1 MLVRKKPPKH
11 KEKVRLGNA
20 LYAYHRT
27 WTEGKPFTDYYFT
40 AKKHPKVGHNIYVIS
55 GDEQKKPEYFL
66 EGLYVVSGI
75 GRRHKNKRKLLLTPL
90 IKYVEPPCISRQHW
104 FDNVDFRGPFYVW
117 WRYVNL
123 PLGVRK
129 IDSTTF

>member
-90 IKYVEPPCISRQHW
+90 IKYRVSVVNIGLIMSISVGR
-104 FDNVDFRGPFYVW
+104 FTSGGGMSTF
-117 WRYVNL
+117 
-123 PLGVRK
+123 PLVYEK
-129 IDSTTF
+129 

>member
-1 MLVRKKPPKH
+1 MPII
-11 KEKVRLGNA
+11 GA
-20 LYAYHRT
+20 
-27 WTEGKPFTDYYFT
+27 WTEGKPFTDYYYT

-90 IKYVEPPCISRQHW
+90 IKYISTVYQSSTLVLIMSISMGR
-104 FDNVDFRGPFYVW
+104 FTSGGGMSTF
-117 WRYVNL
+117 
-123 PLGVRK
+123 PLNCTK
-129 IDSTTF
+129 MNSTTF